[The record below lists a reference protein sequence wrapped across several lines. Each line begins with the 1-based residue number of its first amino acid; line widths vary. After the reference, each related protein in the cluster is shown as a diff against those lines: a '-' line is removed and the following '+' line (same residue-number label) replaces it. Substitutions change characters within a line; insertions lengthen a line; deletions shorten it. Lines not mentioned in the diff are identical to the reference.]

1 MDMENTQNNMPVY
14 SSGNSKKTTLITIL
28 TGVLVVVALV
38 WWVKQAQVPQQAQ
51 VSPTLTATVT
61 PDPEADAIN
70 KDVDNINAGDLNAE
84 LNAIDMELQGL

>member
-1 MDMENTQNNMPVY
+1 M
-14 SSGNSKKTTLITIL
+14 
-28 TGVLVVVALV
+28 VVALV

>member
-1 MDMENTQNNMPVY
+1 MENTQNNMPVY